1 MDKKEISFEQAMAEL
16 ESVVERLEAGQ
27 APLEESLSL
36 YERGVQ
42 LVRLC
47 NQRLDS
53 AEQRVSTVQLDGADT
68 VKKQGEDEI
77 G

>member
-53 AEQRVSTVQLDGADT
+53 AEQRVSTVQLDGADA

>member
-53 AEQRVSTVQLDGADT
+53 AEQRVSTVQLDGTDA